1 MPKASKPMNIL
12 FVMADQL
19 AARCLPVYGH
29 DVVKTPNID
38 ALCENAV
45 VFDSAYTNSPL
56 CAPSRFCLMTG
67 QLPDRIKAYD
77 NASDLPSDIPTVA
90 HYLRRAGYRTALSG
104 KMHFCGADQLHGYED
119 RLTADIYPADYGWY
133 CDWDNFDDR
142 PTWYHNMGSVT
153 QAGPVYRSNQLD
165 FDDETAFEAKRYL
178 YDVARQKKHDD
189 RPFFLTV
196 SFTHPHDPYNAR
208 PEFWDMYDGGDI
220 DPVRVKIPKD
230 DLDPHSQR
238 LRHVYNL
245 DQQPVTDDEILQ
257 ARRAY
262 YASISYVDSLVGSLM
277 QTLRETGMDE
287 NTLVVFSGDHGDML
301 GERGMWYKMSW
312 FEPSARVPMF
322 FAFPRAK
329 GQKRVSQSVSL
340 IDILPTLRDLAGDT
354 GSDPADP
361 IDGRSLVP
369 HLQGT
374 GGHDEVIGEY
384 CGEGALSPIIM
395 IRRGAYKYIAS
406 GVDPDMLYDLK
417 NDPDELRDLINDPAH
432 RETRDAFRAELSE
445 NWDLEAFRERVIHS
459 QKRRKL
465 VYEALTQGHITSWD
479 HQPKRDT
486 STMYMRNHLDLDDVE
501 MDARLTVPRAGAAGT
516 KTDTKFN

>member
-1 MPKASKPMNIL
+1 MSSKPMNIL

-19 AARCLPVYGH
+19 AARCMPLYGH
-29 DVVKTPNID
+29 KVVKTPHLG
-38 ALCENAV
+38 ALAENAV

-67 QLPDRIKAYD
+67 QLPGRIEAYD
-77 NASDLPSDIPTVA
+77 NASDLASDIPTLA
-90 HYLRRAGYRTALSG
+90 HYVRHAGYRTALAG

-133 CDWDNFDDR
+133 CDWENVEDR
-142 PTWYHNMGSVT
+142 PSWYHNMGSVT

-165 FDDETAFEAKRYL
+165 FDDETVFEARRYL
-178 YDVARQKKHDD
+178 YDIARNKRHDD

-208 PEFWDMYDGGDI
+208 PEFWNMYDGVKI
-220 DPVRVKIPKD
+220 DPPQVKLAPE

-245 DQQPVTDDEILQ
+245 DQQPVTDDDVLT

-262 YASISYVDSLVGSLM
+262 YASISYVDCLVGSLM
-277 QTLRETGMDE
+277 RTLRETGMAD
-287 NTLVVFSGDHGDML
+287 NTLVIFSGDHGDML

-312 FEPSARVPMF
+312 YEPSARVPLF
-322 FAFPRAK
+322 FAFPGAK

-340 IDILPTLRDLAGDT
+340 IDILPTLRDLVGD
-354 GSDPADP
+354 DRVPAPAEP
-361 IDGRSLVP
+361 IDGRSLMP
-369 HLQGT
+369 HINGT

-395 IRRGAYKYIAS
+395 IRRGAYKYVAS
-406 GVDPDMLYDLK
+406 QTDPDMLFDLST
-417 NDPDELRDLINDPAH
+417 DPDELCDLIDDAKHNVV
-432 RETRDAFRAELSE
+432 RDAFRAELAE
-445 NWDLEAFRERVIHS
+445 NWDLETFRQRVITS

-465 VYEALTQGHITSWD
+465 VYEALTQGRITSWD
-479 HQPKRDT
+479 HQPTRDT
-486 STMYMRNHLDLDDVE
+486 SNLYMRNHKDLDDVE
-501 MDARLTVPRAGAAGT
+501 SDARLDVPGFYDRKPGA
-516 KTDTKFN
+516 